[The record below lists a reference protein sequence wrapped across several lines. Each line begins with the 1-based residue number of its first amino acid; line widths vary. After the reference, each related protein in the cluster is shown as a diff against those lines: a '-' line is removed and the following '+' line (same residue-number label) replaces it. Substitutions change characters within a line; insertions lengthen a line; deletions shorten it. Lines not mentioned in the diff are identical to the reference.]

1 MRQDDAKAL
10 DQYATFLNECENAV
24 ASINVV
30 KVLEY
35 PDNVENQIVKFVKWE
50 ARKATD
56 PVYGKE
62 ALKKEQK
69 TYSPT

>member
-24 ASINVV
+24 ASINAV

-35 PDNVENQIVKFVKWE
+35 SDNVRKLVAKLPFYLHEVLRTNDRFVF
-50 ARKATD
+50 
-56 PVYGKE
+56 
-62 ALKKEQK
+62 LFCCL
-69 TYSPT
+69 